1 MSIVSHTNI
10 VASHVSITSLVMDD
24 VTKCTWGMEGLQAWS
39 TVGASELA
47 EQTLLGV
54 RPWDPLTPT
63 RSLTALATAISNK
76 FLGCAGP
83 HVPSPDHPPH
93 AILFTGMLD

>member
-10 VASHVSITSLVMDD
+10 VTSHVSITSLVMDD

-54 RPWDPLTPT
+54 RPWDPRRCTHCPDTDQLMHFPPQN
-63 RSLTALATAISNK
+63 TA
-76 FLGCAGP
+76 
-83 HVPSPDHPPH
+83 V
-93 AILFTGMLD
+93 M